1 MIDLHSHI
9 LPGVDDGSTS
19 REMSLDMARAAVA
32 SGVTVMACTP
42 HILQGVYPNT
52 GPDIRGWTAGLQ
64 QDLDDAGI
72 QLRLVAGADNHIIPR
87 MADALIE
94 GRLLTIADTRYV
106 LVELPHHVAPVRM
119 DDFFFSLM
127 MAGFVPVFT
136 HPERVTWIDRHY
148 EAVVKLAAAG
158 VWIQITAAS
167 LMGRFG
173 RRAQYWGE
181 RMLSDGIVHILASDA
196 HNMTSRPPLLAEGA
210 DAAARLVGS
219 SETVHLIQ
227 TRPAGILDNTAPSL
241 IPPPLSGMATRIND
255 AACEE
260 DREGSRNNA
269 AQLTGVAVPGDGGT
283 AQPVRRRMRDFFWPA
298 RSGR

>member
-1 MIDLHSHI
+1 VIDLHSHI

-19 REMSLDMARAAVA
+19 LEMSLDMARAAVA

-42 HILQGVYPNT
+42 HIMQGVFPNT
-52 GPDIRGWTAGLQ
+52 GPDIRAWTAELQ
-64 QDLDDAGI
+64 RELDDAGI
-72 QLRLVAGADNHIIPR
+72 ALRLVTGADNHIIPK
-87 MADALIE
+87 MADALQE
-94 GRLLTIADTRYV
+94 GRLLTLADTRYV
-106 LVELPHHVAPVRM
+106 LVELPHHVAPVRL

-181 RMLSDGIVHILASDA
+181 RMLNDGIVHILASDA
-196 HNMTSRPPLLAEGA
+196 HNMTSRPPALAEGA
-210 DAAARLVGS
+210 DAAARLVGAA
-219 SETVHLIQ
+219 ETVHLIQ

-241 IPPPLSGMATRIND
+241 IPPPLAGMSTRVKD
-255 AACEE
+255 AASEE
-260 DREGSRNNA
+260 EREGSQDDAVRPEGDVLLGA
-269 AQLTGVAVPGDGGT
+269 ARIDH
-283 AQPVRRRMRDFFWPA
+283 PVRRRMRDFFWPA
-298 RSGR
+298 RTGR